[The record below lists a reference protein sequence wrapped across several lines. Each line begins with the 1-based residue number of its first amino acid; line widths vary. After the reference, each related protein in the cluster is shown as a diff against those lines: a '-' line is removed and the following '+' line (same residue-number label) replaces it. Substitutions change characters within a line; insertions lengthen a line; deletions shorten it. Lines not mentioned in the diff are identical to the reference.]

1 MGYTT
6 NFTGAIS
13 LSRPLTIAEALEI
26 LEISEDSNLAKQRA
40 NLSSYMQWVPN
51 ETMTAIV
58 WDRNEKFYG
67 YTEALIWLCGW
78 LLQRGI
84 SSDGQFQWSGEDADD
99 KGILHVVDGVVFEI
113 KSGALK
119 PSNTT
124 PLTKQKLA
132 NIALQRATQPQGFCP
147 TGD

>member
-6 NFTGAIS
+6 KFTGVIS
-13 LSRPLTIAEALEI
+13 LSRPLNIAEALEI
-26 LEISEDSNLAKQRA
+26 LEISEDSDVAKQRA
-40 NLSSYMQWVPN
+40 NLNSYMQWVPD

-58 WDRNEKFYG
+58 WDGNEKFYG

-84 SSDGQFQWSGEDADD
+84 FSNGQLQWSGEDAGDQ
-99 KGILHVVDGVVFEI
+99 GILRVVDGVVSKI

-119 PSNTT
+119 PLNAT

-132 NIALQRATQPQGFCP
+132 NIALQRATQPQGF
-147 TGD
+147 